1 MTEML
6 SLLSSLPEEGRV
18 SRYRLQNRNWAGISS
33 LSLQCYRKNFH
44 VIYLVRDPRGIINS
58 VKALEEQWP
67 DRLLDP
73 THICSR
79 CCWLLACDMQG
90 VKKES
95 IFFLFAECSMT
106 LKFFIIVQSKIWR
119 CSSKLSRY
127 LYFISKLMSINLHTY
142 IFFRAAH
149 DQKISDVFT
158 ITEKAPTRAF
168 SRLKV
173 PTSTFTFM
181 RLLN

>member
-1 MTEML
+1 M
-6 SLLSSLPEEGRV
+6 
-18 SRYRLQNRNWAGISS
+18 
-33 LSLQCYRKNFH
+33 QCYRKNFH

-142 IFFRAAH
+142 IFLELH
-149 DQKISDVFT
+149 T
-158 ITEKAPTRAF
+158 IRKSVMF
-168 SRLKV
+168 SQSRRRPLLGPFPGFKLRHYAKWV
-173 PTSTFTFM
+173 LTS
-181 RLLN
+181 L